1 MKVVFRINSKLDR
14 FIALGKD
21 PYEIGEQNNVVYK
34 ISCNCG
40 KCYVGQTKRPLRI
53 RIYEN
58 FKNFNP
64 NEKFHNVISRHLKGM
79 RMIKRIIFF
88 IGIMSKFYIKKLID
102 SKEAFLKWSI

>member
-1 MKVVFRINSKLDR
+1 MKVVSRINSKLDG

-40 KCYVGQTKRPLRI
+40 MCYVGQTKRPLRI
-53 RIYEN
+53 RIDQH

-64 NEKFHNVISRHLKGM
+64 NKKFYNAISKHLKGM
-79 RMIKRIIFF
+79 RMIKRITFF
-88 IGIMSKFYIKKLID
+88 IGMMSKFYIKKLID
-102 SKEAFLKWSI
+102 SKEAFLKF

>member
-1 MKVVFRINSKLDR
+1 MSCFNSILWQFIGDCKAFFRKYNVKVVFRINSKLDR

-21 PYEIGEQNNVVYK
+21 PYEIGEKNNVVYK

-53 RIYEN
+53 RIYEH

-64 NEKFHNVISRHLKGM
+64 NEKFHNVISKHLKGM
-79 RMIKRIIFF
+79 R
-88 IGIMSKFYIKKLID
+88 
-102 SKEAFLKWSI
+102 